1 LAIRRLGGEFEA
13 YLSARSTE
21 GVLPIY
27 LVVIRTGNEESVEYF
42 HNEAELRDF
51 TTRNID
57 LNLFESESSDAD
69 ENGGGE
75 KISKAVKNARRRRAR
90 LVEIHES
97 KGIER
102 LIAELAKKGLKIE
115 HYADSKTPLYQLVDG
130 ETTHD
135 ILAIPRILEIVK
147 EVGRR
152 GVQIKRFKGLG
163 EMNAKELYETAM
175 NPERR
180 RFLKV
185 ELNDDNSLEAGRMFD
200 ILMGD
205 VVEPRRIFIEDNAL
219 NVRNLDV

>member
-1 LAIRRLGGEFEA
+1 MIRN
-13 YLSARSTE
+13 
-21 GVLPIY
+21 
-27 LVVIRTGNEESVEYF
+27 GNEESVEYF
-42 HNEAELRDF
+42 HNETELRDF
-51 TTRNID
+51 TAKNID
-57 LNLFESESSDAD
+57 LNLFDAEPSEGESAE
-69 ENGGGE
+69 GE
-75 KISKAVKNARRRRAR
+75 KIVAKVDKNARRRRAR
-90 LVEIHES
+90 LVEIHQS
-97 KGIER
+97 KSIEK
-102 LIAELAKKGLKIE
+102 LMGELSKKGFKIE
-115 HYADSKTPLYQLVDG
+115 HYADSKTPLFHLIDG
-130 ETTHD
+130 DTTHE
-135 ILAIPRILEIVK
+135 IFAIPRILEMVK

-152 GVQIKRFKGLG
+152 GVQVKRFKGLG

>member
-1 LAIRRLGGEFEA
+1 MIRN
-13 YLSARSTE
+13 
-21 GVLPIY
+21 
-27 LVVIRTGNEESVEYF
+27 GNEESVEYF
-42 HNEAELRDF
+42 HNETELRDF
-51 TTRNID
+51 TAKNID
-57 LNLFESESSDAD
+57 LNLFDSDPSESETP
-69 ENGGGE
+69 ENGAAVVE
-75 KISKAVKNARRRRAR
+75 KAAKADKHARRRRAR
-90 LVEIHES
+90 LVEVHQS
-97 KGIER
+97 KSIEK
-102 LIAELAKKGLKIE
+102 LIAELAKKGFKIE
-115 HYADSKTPLYQLVDG
+115 HYADSKAPLFHIVDG
-130 ETTHD
+130 ETTHE
-135 ILAIPRILEIVK
+135 IFAIPRILEMVK

-185 ELNDDNSLEAGRMFD
+185 ELNDDNALEAGRMFD